1 MTKQLDMTNS
11 YLQSIKFLSKIDGH
25 NTHWINV
32 FILKKTLIL
41 LSILH
46 TKINPTVYIY
56 ITAHA
61 NDVYNVTALN
71 TWNLNQILTSKSGP
85 PMNACFLALTTAD
98 FIAASAF
105 LRFSISL
112 KM

>member
-1 MTKQLDMTNS
+1 MHGSNLTTTRKNEETTGHDEFLLAINQISVKNRWTSHSLDKCVH
-11 YLQSIKFLSKIDGH
+11 I
-25 NTHWINV
+25 
-32 FILKKTLIL
+32 KKTLIL

-71 TWNLNQILTSKSGP
+71 T
-85 PMNACFLALTTAD
+85 
-98 FIAASAF
+98 
-105 LRFSISL
+105 
-112 KM
+112 